1 MGLRDAS
8 TCHIVIDHA
17 WVVRIIFVGS
27 KRDELRTASKR
38 TIRPEEVSSALEK
51 AARLT
56 QASAAP
62 LQMQGI
68 TALWS

>member
-8 TCHIVIDHA
+8 TWHIVIDHA
-17 WVVRIIFVGS
+17 WVVRIILVGS

-38 TIRPEEVSSALEK
+38 TVRPEEVSKALEK

-56 QASAAP
+56 
-62 LQMQGI
+62 
-68 TALWS
+68 